1 MTRLLSL
8 VFSRSVWT
16 FVGVLILLVLIWLLG
31 PLLAIGQTRPL
42 ETELSRWIA
51 MAVVVVFWL
60 LRLLWRSWREG
71 RLNAQLLGQLSR
83 PAQKTA
89 APGNTATPHPLQS
102 QFDEAIELLKRIRF
116 GSHMGGRLRSLLS
129 RQYVYQLPWYVFI
142 GAPGAGKTTALV
154 NSGLQFPLSERYG
167 KTSLRG
173 VGGTRNCDW
182 WFTDEAVLLDTAGRY
197 TTHESDP
204 VGDEQEWRG
213 FLGLLKRYR
222 RRQPIN
228 GTLLTISVPDL
239 LSSTAAQRHDHAQVL
254 RQRLAELRERLGIQ
268 FPIYV
273 LVTKMDLLQ
282 GFQEYFDHC
291 DRQEL
296 EQVWGFTLPYESSRE
311 AGFSLSHTYGREYE
325 ALHQRL
331 ERGLAAVM
339 AEQPNESVRAEAYLL
354 PQQFARLGPVLEEF
368 LEQVFSQSRFEAPL
382 LLRGVYF
389 TSGRQGGVRLDQVR
403 DSMREYLE
411 VDVQADQAQP
421 VAGQGRSYFLTQ
433 LLKELIF
440 QEAGVAGRDERWE
453 RRVRLRHFLVYG
465 LVAVGVL
472 LLGLAWSRSF
482 LLNRSYV
489 EQVEGRVPQAQQ
501 QADQTQVLD
510 TTPAVG
516 LLPLLDMLSLLPQ
529 SDQFPLDAPGLERRM
544 GLYQGDKMKAAADTV
559 YQRALEKLLA
569 PLLARRIETVLR
581 SEQAQDLEYGYEAL
595 RAYLMLY
602 DTRRYDAA
610 HLQTWLLG
618 SLKQDLP
625 AGFTQSQYDRL
636 ESHVRAVTQAGLLL
650 NPFPRNEALIE
661 QSRERL
667 ARISLEQRTY
677 SRMRRILAATPGL
690 MSMSAAG
697 MAGPYAASV
706 FKRESD
712 KPLTEGVEGLYTYE
726 GYWTV
731 VEPRIDSE
739 LQQMREDD
747 RWILGLDTGA
757 GQSEAARR
765 AASQELRRLYLL
777 DYVRVWDEYL
787 ADLRLLQGGSLLE
800 NIQLARTLSMA
811 DSPLKQL
818 VQQVA
823 LQTRLLR
830 EDAQQGA
837 SLGAQ
842 AKVRLDDTRQALEQ
856 MFGPVGLEGS
866 RRNEPQA
873 KQVEAIVDQHFEP
886 YHRLASSSGGAPAP
900 IDGTLEL
907 LDEFYAFLTSSDA
920 ALRSAGTPPQS
931 NVLTKLQAEAG
942 RLPGPL
948 RDALD
953 QFSVG
958 ASAEIASR
966 TQASLGQLV
975 NATIGQFCRSAIAGR
990 YPFAAQSN
998 QDVAPNDFARM
1009 FAPGGLM
1016 DAFFQEHLMHQ
1027 VDMSGGRWRFK
1038 PGIDGQ
1044 AAANFRYLDAFQRAA
1059 VIRDVFFPA
1068 GGNQPRIDMA
1078 FTPVQLDAELSQ
1090 VLLDVDGQV
1099 LRYAHGP
1106 QVAMGVQ
1113 WPGPRGGRQVSLE
1126 AQPQSEGS
1134 GMRATGA
1141 WALLRLLDKAQPVS
1155 GASAGAQRLSF
1166 ALGGRQ
1172 FVVDVVANSSKNPWR
1187 LAEMRGFSCPG
1198 SH

>member
-1 MTRLLSL
+1 MTRILSL
-8 VFSRSVWT
+8 IFSRSVWT

-51 MAVVVVFWL
+51 MALVLAFWL

-83 PAQKTA
+83 PTQKTA
-89 APGNTATPHPLQS
+89 PPGNTASPHPLQG

-239 LSSTAAQRHDHAQVL
+239 LASTPAQRHDHAQVL

-296 EQVWGFTLPYESSRE
+296 EQVWGFTLPYENSRE
-311 AGFSLSHTYGREYE
+311 AGFSLSHTYGREYA

-331 ERGLAAVM
+331 ERGLTAVM
-339 AEQPNESVRAEAYLL
+339 AEQSDESVRTEAYLL

-411 VDVQADQAQP
+411 VDVQADQGQT

-472 LLGLAWSRSF
+472 LLALAWSRSF

-489 EQVEGRVPQAQQ
+489 EQVQERVPQAQQ

-516 LLPLLDMLSLLPQ
+516 LLPLLNMLSLLPQ

-544 GLYQGDKMKAAADTV
+544 GLYQGEKMKAAADTV

-625 AGFTQSQYDRL
+625 AGFTQAQYDSL

-677 SRMRRILAATPGL
+677 SRMRRILATTPGL
-690 MSMSAAG
+690 RLMSVSG

-706 FKRESD
+706 FKRQSG
-712 KPLTEGVEGLYTYE
+712 KPLTEGVDGLYTYE

-739 LQQMREDD
+739 LQQMRGDD
-747 RWILGLDTGA
+747 RWILGIDTGA

-830 EDAQQGA
+830 EAAQQGA

-873 KQVEAIVDQHFEP
+873 RQVEAIVDQHFEP

-990 YPFAAQSN
+990 YPFATQSS

-1068 GGNQPRIDMA
+1068 GSTQPRIDLA

-1106 QVAMGVQ
+1106 QIALGVQ

-1126 AQPQSEGS
+1126 AQPQSEGA
-1134 GMRATGA
+1134 GMRASGA

-1155 GASAGAQRLSF
+1155 GASSGVQRLSF
-1166 ALGGRQ
+1166 SLGSRQ
-1172 FVVDVVANSSKNPWR
+1172 FVVDIVANSSRNPWR

>member
-1 MTRLLSL
+1 MMRLLNI
-8 VFSRSVWT
+8 VFNRSVWT
-16 FVGVLILLVLIWLLG
+16 FLGVLVLLVLIWLLG

-42 ETELSRWIA
+42 ESEWARWA
-51 MAVVVVFWL
+51 LMATVLAFWL

-71 RLNAQLLGQLSR
+71 RLNAQLLGQLGRSS
-83 PAQKTA
+83 QKPSAAGSA
-89 APGNTATPHPLQS
+89 APAHPLQS

-142 GAPGAGKTTALV
+142 GAPGAGKTTALI

-239 LSSTAAQRHDHAQVL
+239 LASSPEQRHDHAQVL

-273 LVTKMDLLQ
+273 LVTKMDLLH
-282 GFQEYFDHC
+282 GFQEYFERC

-296 EQVWGFTLPYESSRE
+296 EQVWGFTLPYETSRQ
-311 AGFSLSHTYGREYE
+311 AGFSLSETYGREYE
-325 ALHQRL
+325 ALRQRL
-331 ERGLAAVM
+331 EQGLPAVM
-339 AEQPNESVRAEAYLL
+339 AEQPDEALRAEAYLL

-389 TSGRQGGVRLDQVR
+389 TSGRQGGTRLDQVR
-403 DSMREYLE
+403 DPLREYLE
-411 VDVQADQAQP
+411 VDGQADQSQP
-421 VAGQGRSYFLTQ
+421 AMGQGKSYFLTQ

-453 RRVRLRHFLVYG
+453 RRMRLRHFLVYG
-465 LVAVGVL
+465 LAAVAVL
-472 LLGLAWSRSF
+472 ALGLAWGRSF
-482 LLNRSYV
+482 WLNRAYV
-489 EQVEGRVPQAQQ
+489 EQVQARVPQAQQ
-501 QADQTQVLD
+501 QADQTQVMD
-510 TTPAVG
+510 TTPVAG
-516 LLPLLDMLSLLPQ
+516 LQPLLDMLLLLPHSQ
-529 SDQFPLDAPGLERRM
+529 QFALEAPGLERRM
-544 GLYQGDKMKAAADTV
+544 GLYQGEKLKAAADTV

-581 SEQAQDLEYGYEAL
+581 SDQAQDLEYGYEAL

-602 DTRRYDAA
+602 DTRRYDAG

-625 AGFTQSQYDRL
+625 AGFSQAQYDRL
-636 ESHVRAVTQAGLLL
+636 EGHVRAVTQGGLLL

-661 QSRERL
+661 QSRQRL

-677 SRMRRILAATPGL
+677 SRMRRMLAATPGL
-690 MSMSAAG
+690 RAMSVAG

-706 FKRESD
+706 FTRQSG
-712 KPLTEGVEGLYTYE
+712 KPLTDGVDGLYTYE

-739 LQQMREDD
+739 LQQMRADD

-757 GQSEAARR
+757 DQSEAARR

-777 DYVRVWDEYL
+777 DYVRNWDEYL
-787 ADLRLLQGGSLLE
+787 ADLRLVQGASLLE

-830 EDAQQGA
+830 DDAAQGA
-837 SLGAQ
+837 SLGTQ
-842 AKVRLDDTRQALEQ
+842 AKLRLDDTRQALEQ
-856 MFGPVGLEGS
+856 MFGPVGLEGG
-866 RRNEPQA
+866 RRTEPQA
-873 KQVEAIVDQHFEP
+873 RQVEAIVDQHFEP
-886 YHRLASSSGGAPAP
+886 YHRLASSSGTAPAP

-942 RLPGPL
+942 RLPDPL

-953 QFSVG
+953 RFSVG

-966 TQASLGQLV
+966 TQESLGQLV
-975 NATIGQFCRSAIAGR
+975 NATIGQFCRHAIAGR
-990 YPFAAQSN
+990 YPLAGQSS
-998 QDVAPNDFARM
+998 QDVAPNDFARL

-1016 DAFFQEHLMHQ
+1016 DAFFQEHLMHR
-1027 VDMSGGRWRFK
+1027 VDMSGARWRFK

-1044 AAANFRYLDAFQRAA
+1044 AAADFRYLDAFQRAA

-1068 GGNQPRIDMA
+1068 GSAQPRIDLA
-1078 FTPVQLDAELSQ
+1078 VTPVQMDAGLSQ

-1106 QVAMGVQ
+1106 QVASGVQ

-1141 WALLRLLDKAQPVS
+1141 WALLRLLDQAQSVA

-1166 ALGGRQ
+1166 SLGGRH
-1172 FVVDVVANSSKNPWR
+1172 FVVDVVANSSKSPWR
-1187 LAEMRGFSCPG
+1187 LAELRGFSCPG
-1198 SH
+1198 SR

>member
-1 MTRLLSL
+1 MTRILSL
-8 VFSRSVWT
+8 IFSRSVWT

-42 ETELSRWIA
+42 DTELSRWIA
-51 MAVVVVFWL
+51 MALVLAFWL

-83 PAQKTA
+83 PTQKTA
-89 APGNTATPHPLQS
+89 PPGNTASPHPLQG

-239 LSSTAAQRHDHAQVL
+239 LASTPAQRHDHAQVL

-296 EQVWGFTLPYESSRE
+296 EQVWGFTLPYENSRE
-311 AGFSLSHTYGREYE
+311 AGFSLSHTYGREYA

-331 ERGLAAVM
+331 ERGLTAVM
-339 AEQPNESVRAEAYLL
+339 AEQSDESVRTEAYLL

-411 VDVQADQAQP
+411 VDVQADQGQT

-472 LLGLAWSRSF
+472 LLALAWSRSF

-489 EQVEGRVPQAQQ
+489 EQVQERVPQAQQ

-516 LLPLLDMLSLLPQ
+516 LLPLLNMLSLLPQ

-544 GLYQGDKMKAAADTV
+544 GLYQGEKMKAAADTV

-625 AGFTQSQYDRL
+625 AGFTQAQYDSL

-677 SRMRRILAATPGL
+677 SRMRRILATTPGL
-690 MSMSAAG
+690 RLMSVSG

-706 FKRESD
+706 FKRQSG
-712 KPLTEGVEGLYTYE
+712 KPLTEGVDGLYTYE

-739 LQQMREDD
+739 LQQMRGDD
-747 RWILGLDTGA
+747 RWILGIDTGA

-830 EDAQQGA
+830 EAAQQGA

-873 KQVEAIVDQHFEP
+873 RQVEAIVDQHFEP
-886 YHRLASSSGGAPAP
+886 YHRLASSSGGAPAL

-990 YPFAAQSN
+990 YPFATQSS

-1068 GGNQPRIDMA
+1068 GSTQPRIDLA

-1106 QVAMGVQ
+1106 QIALGVQ

-1126 AQPQSEGS
+1126 AQPQSEGA
-1134 GMRATGA
+1134 GMRASGA

-1155 GASAGAQRLSF
+1155 GASSGAQRLFFS
-1166 ALGGRQ
+1166 LGSRQ
-1172 FVVDVVANSSKNPWR
+1172 FVVDVVANSSRNPWR

>member
-1 MTRLLSL
+1 MTRILSL
-8 VFSRSVWT
+8 IFSRSVWT

-42 ETELSRWIA
+42 DTELSRWIA
-51 MAVVVVFWL
+51 MVLVLAFWL

-83 PAQKTA
+83 PTQKTA
-89 APGNTATPHPLQS
+89 PPGNTASPHPLQG

-239 LSSTAAQRHDHAQVL
+239 LASTPAQRHDHAQVL

-296 EQVWGFTLPYESSRE
+296 EQVWGFTLPYENSRE
-311 AGFSLSHTYGREYE
+311 AGFSLSHTYGREYA

-331 ERGLAAVM
+331 ERGLTAVM
-339 AEQPNESVRAEAYLL
+339 AEQSDESVRTEAYLL

-411 VDVQADQAQP
+411 VDVQADQGQT

-472 LLGLAWSRSF
+472 LLALAWSRSF

-489 EQVEGRVPQAQQ
+489 EQVQERVPQAQQ

-516 LLPLLDMLSLLPQ
+516 LLPLLNMLSLLPQ

-544 GLYQGDKMKAAADTV
+544 GLYQGEKMKAAADTV

-625 AGFTQSQYDRL
+625 AGFTQAQYDSL

-677 SRMRRILAATPGL
+677 SRMRRILATTPGL
-690 MSMSAAG
+690 RLMSVSG

-706 FKRESD
+706 FKRQSG
-712 KPLTEGVEGLYTYE
+712 KPLTEGVDGLYTYE

-739 LQQMREDD
+739 LQQMRGDD
-747 RWILGLDTGA
+747 RWILGIDTGA

-830 EDAQQGA
+830 EAAQQGA

-873 KQVEAIVDQHFEP
+873 RQVEAIVDQHFEP

-990 YPFAAQSN
+990 YPFATQSS

-1068 GGNQPRIDMA
+1068 GSTQPRIDLA

-1106 QVAMGVQ
+1106 QIALGVQ

-1126 AQPQSEGS
+1126 AQPQSEGA
-1134 GMRATGA
+1134 GMRASGA

-1155 GASAGAQRLSF
+1155 GASSGAQRLFFS
-1166 ALGGRQ
+1166 LGSRQ
-1172 FVVDVVANSSKNPWR
+1172 FVVDVVANSSRNPWR